1 LYFFQLGLGDAD
13 ANRRINREQNLPLE
27 DELNKCISDIKTEKV
42 QIENAIKFLSPK
54 QDFVFRFP
62 LDRIGRKV
70 LYEDKLVELIRQQ
83 LENLLDVV
91 ILTSEGKE
99 VKVDGFKLLV
109 DLDTEYR
116 IYDQDN
122 KAGTL

>member
-1 LYFFQLGLGDAD
+1 
-13 ANRRINREQNLPLE
+13 
-27 DELNKCISDIKTEKV
+27 V